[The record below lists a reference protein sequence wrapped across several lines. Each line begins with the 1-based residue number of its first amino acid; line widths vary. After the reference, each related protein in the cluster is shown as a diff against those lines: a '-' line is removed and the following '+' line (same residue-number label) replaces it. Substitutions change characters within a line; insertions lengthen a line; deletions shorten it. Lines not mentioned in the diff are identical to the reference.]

1 MDEYK
6 ALLALI
12 REVREGKG
20 ITQVEMASRLK
31 ITQSQYSKLE
41 RGERRVDILET
52 HWIASALGM
61 STIELIHQW
70 MMRIGRTE
78 SGSR

>member
-12 REVREGKG
+12 RELRDSKG

-41 RGERRVDILET
+41 RGERRIDMLET
-52 HWIASALGM
+52 HWIAGALGM
-61 STIELIHQW
+61 STIDLVHQW
-70 MMRIGRTE
+70 MLRIAR
-78 SGSR
+78 S